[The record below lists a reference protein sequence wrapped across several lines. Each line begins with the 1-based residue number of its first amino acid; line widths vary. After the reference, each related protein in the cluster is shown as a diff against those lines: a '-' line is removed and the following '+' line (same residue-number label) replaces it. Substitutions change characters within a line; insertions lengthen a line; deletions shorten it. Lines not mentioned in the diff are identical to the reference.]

1 MATSG
6 TISATIFNI
15 GKIIDMAFYRCRIDP
30 NYITSAMLDTAKD
43 ALYLIVSDL
52 ANQGSV
58 SWCISN
64 TTLPMVQGEKIVTCP
79 QGAISVRHV
88 MYVDNGFEVKLGRL
102 SIDQYALL
110 PNKNIQSRPN
120 SYYIKRNQSNLDLY
134 LWPVPDSIAAT
145 KTLSIWYTR
154 NIMDITSLN
163 EEIDVPQRW
172 LEAIVAKLAFSL
184 AIVSTEVKDQGL
196 LSLLGA
202 SAQESMMNAWKG
214 DSDGASI
221 SIMPNIRCYNA

>member
-79 QGAISVRHV
+79 QGTTSVRHV

-110 PNKNIQSRPN
+110 PNKTIQSRPN
-120 SYYIKRNQSNLDLY
+120 SYYIKRNQSNLNIY
-134 LWPVPDSIAAT
+134 LWPVPDSVAAT
-145 KTLSIWYTR
+145 KTLSIWYNR

-196 LSLLGA
+196 LNLLGA